1 METHNKK
8 VEDEL
13 HNIYKQIDSLDNSLT
28 NLTNIIE
35 LRLKLEYGLISLGD
49 VAKELGIDKDKHDR
63 ERLGI

>member
-28 NLTNIIE
+28 NLTNVIE
-35 LRLKLEYGLISLGD
+35 LRLKLECGLISLGD
-49 VAKELGIDKDKHDR
+49 VAKELGIDKDKQDR